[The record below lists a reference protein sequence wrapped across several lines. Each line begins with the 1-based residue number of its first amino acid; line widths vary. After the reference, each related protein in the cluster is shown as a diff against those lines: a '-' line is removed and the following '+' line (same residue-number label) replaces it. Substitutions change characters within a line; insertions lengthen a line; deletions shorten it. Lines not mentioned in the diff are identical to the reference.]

1 MSNRGQRH
9 LTLIPGQHYDPIEF
23 VSFSEQSDYGAFL
36 ANTTFNAH
44 WIVAPL

>member
-1 MSNRGQRH
+1 MVNRGQRH

-36 ANTTFNAH
+36 ANTTFNVH
-44 WIVAPL
+44 WIVDTL